1 MIKIFDQIHK
11 NLLNVVF
18 PMFCNGCM
26 KLLLKNES
34 IICTSCIH
42 HLPLTHHI
50 QLKEHEMHKALYGLV
65 PFEFGASL
73 LYFRKKGIVQHLMH
87 NLKYKNQ
94 QEIGT
99 LLGDYFSR
107 SVQDLTIFK
116 DIDGIIPVP
125 LHKKRLHER
134 GYNQV
139 TTFCE
144 SLERNLG
151 IPIIDSVLTKSIHLK
166 SQIQKSKENRLVTNK
181 NVFSIENPHKIE
193 GKHLLLIDDIF
204 TTGATI
210 EACANQILKIKDTKI
225 SIVTM
230 AYSQS

>member
-1 MIKIFDQIHK
+1 M
-11 NLLNVVF
+11 
-18 PMFCNGCM
+18 
-26 KLLLKNES
+26 
-34 IICTSCIH
+34 H
-42 HLPLTHHI
+42 HLPLTHHHN
-50 QLKEHEMHKALYGLV
+50 LKEHEMHRAFYGIV

-73 LYFRKKGIVQHLMH
+73 LYFRKKGIAQHLMH

-99 LLGDYFSR
+99 FLGGIFSK
-107 SVQDLTIFK
+107 SVLNLPIFN
-116 DIDGIIPVP
+116 DIDVIIPVP

-144 SLERNLG
+144 ALEKNLV
-151 IPIIDSVLTKSIHLK
+151 IPIIDSVLVKSINLK
-166 SQIQKSKENRLVTNK
+166 SQIQKSKENRLETNK
-181 NVFSIENPHKIE
+181 NVFSIENAHKIE
-193 GKHLLLIDDIF
+193 GKHILLVDDIF

-210 EACANQILKIKDTKI
+210 EACAKEILKIKNTRI

-230 AYSQS
+230 AYTQS

>member
-1 MIKIFDQIHK
+1 M
-11 NLLNVVF
+11 
-18 PMFCNGCM
+18 
-26 KLLLKNES
+26 
-34 IICTSCIH
+34 H
-42 HLPLTHHI
+42 HLPLTHHHN
-50 QLKEHEMHKALYGLV
+50 LKEHEMHRAFYGIV

-73 LYFRKKGIVQHLMH
+73 LYFRKKGIAQQLMH

-99 LLGDYFSR
+99 FLGDVFSKN
-107 SVQDLTIFK
+107 VLDLAIFN
-116 DIDGIIPVP
+116 DIDVIIPVP

-144 SLERNLG
+144 ALEKNLA
-151 IPIIDSVLTKSIHLK
+151 IPIIDSVLVKSINLK
-166 SQIQKSKENRLVTNK
+166 SQIQKSKENRLETNK
-181 NVFSIENPHKIE
+181 SVFSIENAHKIE
-193 GKHLLLIDDIF
+193 GKHVLLVDDIF

-210 EACANQILKIKDTKI
+210 EACAKEILKIKNTRI

-230 AYSQS
+230 AYTQS

>member
-1 MIKIFDQIHK
+1 MIKFFDQIHK

-18 PMFCNGCM
+18 PAFCNGCS
-26 KLLLKNES
+26 KLLLKNEK
-34 IICTSCIH
+34 IICTTCMH
-42 HLPLTHHI
+42 HLPLTHHHN
-50 QLKEHEMHKALYGLV
+50 LKDHEMHRAFYGIV

-73 LYFRKKGIVQHLMH
+73 LYFRKKGIAQQLMH

-99 LLGDYFSR
+99 FLGNIFSKN
-107 SVQDLTIFK
+107 VLDLPVFNS
-116 DIDGIIPVP
+116 IDVIIPVS

-144 SLERNLG
+144 ALEKNLA
-151 IPIIDSVLTKSIHLK
+151 IPIIDSVLVKSINLK
-166 SQIQKSKENRLVTNK
+166 SQIQKSKENRLETNK
-181 NVFSIENPHKIE
+181 NVFSIENAHEIE
-193 GKHLLLIDDIF
+193 GKHVLLVDDIF

-210 EACANQILKIKDTKI
+210 EACAKEILKIKNTRI

-230 AYSQS
+230 AYTQS

>member
-1 MIKIFDQIHK
+1 MIKFFDQIHK

-18 PMFCNGCM
+18 PAFCNGCS
-26 KLLLKNES
+26 KLLLKNEK
-34 IICTSCIH
+34 IICTTCMH
-42 HLPLTHHI
+42 HLPLTHHHN
-50 QLKEHEMHKALYGLV
+50 LKDHEMHRAFYGIV

-73 LYFRKKGIVQHLMH
+73 LYFRKKGIAQQLMH

-99 LLGDYFSR
+99 FLGNIFSKN
-107 SVQDLTIFK
+107 VLDLPVFNS
-116 DIDGIIPVP
+116 IDVIIPVP

-144 SLERNLG
+144 ALEKNLA
-151 IPIIDSVLTKSIHLK
+151 IPIIDSVLVKSINLK
-166 SQIQKSKENRLVTNK
+166 SQIQKSKENRLETNK
-181 NVFSIENPHKIE
+181 NVFSIENAHEIE
-193 GKHLLLIDDIF
+193 GKHVLLVDDIF

-210 EACANQILKIKDTKI
+210 EACAKEILKIKNTRI

-230 AYSQS
+230 AYTQS

>member
-1 MIKIFDQIHK
+1 M
-11 NLLNVVF
+11 
-18 PMFCNGCM
+18 
-26 KLLLKNES
+26 
-34 IICTSCIH
+34 H
-42 HLPLTHHI
+42 HLPLTHHNN
-50 QLKEHEMHKALYGLV
+50 LKEHEMHRAFYGIV

-73 LYFRKKGIVQHLMH
+73 LYFRKKGIAQQLMH

-99 LLGDYFSR
+99 FLGDIFSNN
-107 SVQDLTIFK
+107 VLDLPVFNA
-116 DIDGIIPVP
+116 IDVIIPVP

-144 SLERNLG
+144 ALEKNLA
-151 IPIIDSVLTKSIHLK
+151 IPIIDSVLVKSINLK
-166 SQIQKSKENRLVTNK
+166 SQIQKSKENRLETNK
-181 NVFSIENPHKIE
+181 NVFSIENAHKIE
-193 GKHLLLIDDIF
+193 GKHILLVDDIF

-210 EACANQILKIKDTKI
+210 EACAKEILKIKNTKI

-230 AYSQS
+230 AYTQS

>member
-1 MIKIFDQIHK
+1 MIKFFDQIHK

-18 PMFCNGCM
+18 PAFCNGCS
-26 KLLLKNES
+26 KLLLKNEK
-34 IICTSCIH
+34 IICTTCMH
-42 HLPLTHHI
+42 HLPLTHHNN
-50 QLKEHEMHKALYGLV
+50 LKEHEMHRAFYGIV

-73 LYFRKKGIVQHLMH
+73 LYFRKKGIAQQLMH

-99 LLGDYFSR
+99 FLGDIFSKN
-107 SVQDLTIFK
+107 VLDLAVFNA
-116 DIDGIIPVP
+116 IDVIIPVP

-139 TTFCE
+139 TTFCDA
-144 SLERNLG
+144 LEKNLA
-151 IPIIDSVLTKSIHLK
+151 IPIIDSVLVKSINLK
-166 SQIQKSKENRLVTNK
+166 SQIQKSKENRLKTNK
-181 NVFSIENPHKIE
+181 NVFSIENADKIE
-193 GKHLLLIDDIF
+193 GKHILLVDDIF

-210 EACANQILKIKDTKI
+210 EACAKEILKIKNTRI

-230 AYSQS
+230 AYTQS

>member
-1 MIKIFDQIHK
+1 M
-11 NLLNVVF
+11 
-18 PMFCNGCM
+18 
-26 KLLLKNES
+26 
-34 IICTSCIH
+34 H
-42 HLPLTHHI
+42 HLPLTHHYN
-50 QLKEHEMHKALYGLV
+50 LKEHEMHRAFYGIV

-73 LYFRKKGIVQHLMH
+73 LYFRKKGIAQQLMH

-99 LLGDYFSR
+99 FLGDIFSKN
-107 SVQDLTIFK
+107 VLDLPVFN
-116 DIDGIIPVP
+116 DIDVIIPVP

-144 SLERNLG
+144 ALEKNLA
-151 IPIIDSVLTKSIHLK
+151 IPIIDSVLVKSINLK
-166 SQIQKSKENRLVTNK
+166 SQIQKSKENRLETNK
-181 NVFSIENPHKIE
+181 NVFSIENAHKIE
-193 GKHLLLIDDIF
+193 GKHVLLVDDIF

-210 EACANQILKIKDTKI
+210 EACAKEILKIENTRI

-230 AYSQS
+230 AYTQS

>member
-1 MIKIFDQIHK
+1 M
-11 NLLNVVF
+11 
-18 PMFCNGCM
+18 
-26 KLLLKNES
+26 
-34 IICTSCIH
+34 H
-42 HLPLTHHI
+42 HLPLTHHHN
-50 QLKEHEMHKALYGLV
+50 LKDHEMHRAFYGIV

-73 LYFRKKGIVQHLMH
+73 LYFRKKGIAQQLMH

-99 LLGDYFSR
+99 FLGDIFSKN
-107 SVQDLTIFK
+107 VLDLPVFNS
-116 DIDGIIPVP
+116 IDVIIPVP

-144 SLERNLG
+144 ALEKNLA
-151 IPIIDSVLTKSIHLK
+151 IPIIDSVLVKSINLK
-166 SQIQKSKENRLVTNK
+166 SQIQKSKENRLETNK
-181 NVFSIENPHKIE
+181 NVFSIENAHKIE
-193 GKHLLLIDDIF
+193 GKHILLVDDIF

-210 EACANQILKIKDTKI
+210 EKCAKEILKIKNTRI

-230 AYSQS
+230 AYTQS

>member
-1 MIKIFDQIHK
+1 M
-11 NLLNVVF
+11 
-18 PMFCNGCM
+18 
-26 KLLLKNES
+26 
-34 IICTSCIH
+34 H
-42 HLPLTHHI
+42 HLPLTHHNN
-50 QLKEHEMHKALYGLV
+50 LKEHEMHRAFYGIV

-73 LYFRKKGIVQHLMH
+73 LYFRKKGIAQQLMH

-99 LLGDYFSR
+99 FLGDIFSKN
-107 SVQDLTIFK
+107 VLDLLVFN
-116 DIDGIIPVP
+116 DIDVIIPVP

-144 SLERNLG
+144 ALEKNLA
-151 IPIIDSVLTKSIHLK
+151 IPIIDSVLVKSINLK
-166 SQIQKSKENRLVTNK
+166 SQIQKSKENRLETNK
-181 NVFSIENPHKIE
+181 NVFSIENAHKIE
-193 GKHLLLIDDIF
+193 GKHVLLVDDIF

-210 EACANQILKIKDTKI
+210 EACAKEILKIKNTKI

-230 AYSQS
+230 AYTQS

>member
-1 MIKIFDQIHK
+1 M
-11 NLLNVVF
+11 
-18 PMFCNGCM
+18 
-26 KLLLKNES
+26 
-34 IICTSCIH
+34 H
-42 HLPLTHHI
+42 HLPLTHHHN
-50 QLKEHEMHKALYGLV
+50 LKEHEMHRAFYGIV

-73 LYFRKKGIVQHLMH
+73 LYFRKKGIAQQLMH

-99 LLGDYFSR
+99 FLGDIFSKN
-107 SVQDLTIFK
+107 VLDLPVFN
-116 DIDGIIPVP
+116 DIDVIIPVP

-144 SLERNLG
+144 ALEKNLA
-151 IPIIDSVLTKSIHLK
+151 IPIIDSVLVKSINLK
-166 SQIQKSKENRLVTNK
+166 SQIQKSKENRLETNK
-181 NVFSIENPHKIE
+181 NVFSIENAHKIE
-193 GKHLLLIDDIF
+193 GKHVLLVDDIF

-210 EACANQILKIKDTKI
+210 EACAKEILKIENTRI

-230 AYSQS
+230 AYTQS

>member
-1 MIKIFDQIHK
+1 M
-11 NLLNVVF
+11 
-18 PMFCNGCM
+18 
-26 KLLLKNES
+26 
-34 IICTSCIH
+34 H
-42 HLPLTHHI
+42 HLPLTHHNN
-50 QLKEHEMHKALYGLV
+50 LKEHEMHRAFYGIV

-73 LYFRKKGIVQHLMH
+73 LYFRKKGIAQQLMH

-99 LLGDYFSR
+99 FLGDVFSKN
-107 SVQDLTIFK
+107 VLDLAIFN
-116 DIDGIIPVP
+116 DIDVIIPVP

-144 SLERNLG
+144 ALEKNLA
-151 IPIIDSVLTKSIHLK
+151 IPIIDSVLVKSINLK
-166 SQIQKSKENRLVTNK
+166 SQIQKSKENRLETNK
-181 NVFSIENPHKIE
+181 NVFSIENAHKIE
-193 GKHLLLIDDIF
+193 GKHVLLVDDIF

-210 EACANQILKIKDTKI
+210 EACAKEILKIKNTRI

-230 AYSQS
+230 AYTQS

>member
-1 MIKIFDQIHK
+1 MQ
-11 NLLNVVF
+11 
-18 PMFCNGCM
+18 
-26 KLLLKNES
+26 
-34 IICTSCIH
+34 
-42 HLPLTHHI
+42 HLPLTHHNN
-50 QLKEHEMHKALYGLV
+50 LKEHEMHRAFYGIV

-73 LYFRKKGIVQHLMH
+73 LYFRKKGIAQQLMH

-99 LLGDYFSR
+99 FLGDIFSKN
-107 SVQDLTIFK
+107 VLDLPIFN
-116 DIDGIIPVP
+116 DIDVIIPVP

-144 SLERNLG
+144 ALEKNLA
-151 IPIIDSVLTKSIHLK
+151 IPIIDSVLVKSINLK
-166 SQIQKSKENRLVTNK
+166 SQIQKSKENRLETNK
-181 NVFSIENPHKIE
+181 NVFSIENAHKIE
-193 GKHLLLIDDIF
+193 GKHILLVDDIF

-210 EACANQILKIKDTKI
+210 EACAKEILKIKNTRI

-230 AYSQS
+230 AYTQS

>member
-1 MIKIFDQIHK
+1 M
-11 NLLNVVF
+11 
-18 PMFCNGCM
+18 
-26 KLLLKNES
+26 
-34 IICTSCIH
+34 H
-42 HLPLTHHI
+42 HLPLTHHHN
-50 QLKEHEMHKALYGLV
+50 LKEHEMHRAFYGIV

-73 LYFRKKGIVQHLMH
+73 LYFRKKGIAQQLMH

-99 LLGDYFSR
+99 FLGNIFSKN
-107 SVQDLTIFK
+107 VLDLPVFNS
-116 DIDGIIPVP
+116 IDVIIPVP

-144 SLERNLG
+144 ALEKNLA
-151 IPIIDSVLTKSIHLK
+151 IPIIDSVLVKSINLK
-166 SQIQKSKENRLVTNK
+166 SQIQKSKENRLETNK
-181 NVFSIENPHKIE
+181 NVFSIENAHKIE
-193 GKHLLLIDDIF
+193 GKHILLVDDIF

-210 EACANQILKIKDTKI
+210 EVCAKEILKIKNTRI

-230 AYSQS
+230 AYTQS

>member
-1 MIKIFDQIHK
+1 
-11 NLLNVVF
+11 
-18 PMFCNGCM
+18 M

-99 LLGDYFSR
+99 LLGDYFSK

-116 DIDGIIPVP
+116 NIDGIIPVP

-144 SLERNLG
+144 SLEKNLG
-151 IPIIDSVLTKSIHLK
+151 IPIIDSVLVKSIHLK

-181 NVFSIENPHKIE
+181 NVFSIKNAHKIE

>member
-1 MIKIFDQIHK
+1 MIKFFDKIHK

-18 PMFCNGCM
+18 PAFCNGCS
-26 KLLLKNES
+26 KLLLKNEK
-34 IICTSCIH
+34 IICSQCIH
-42 HLPLTHHI
+42 NLPLTHHHL
-50 QLKEHEMHKALYGLV
+50 LKETEIHKVFYGLV

-73 LYFRKKGIVQHLMH
+73 LYFRKKGIAQHLMH

-99 LLGDYFSR
+99 YLGDYFSKN
-107 SVQDLTIFK
+107 VIDLAVFK
-116 DIDGIIPVP
+116 EIDGIIPVP

-144 SLERNLG
+144 SLEKNLA
-151 IPIIDSVLTKSIHLK
+151 IPIIDDVLIKSKNLK
-166 SQIQKSKENRLVTNK
+166 SQIQKSKENRLEINK
-181 NVFSIENPHKIE
+181 NVFSIENAQKIE
-193 GKHLLLIDDIF
+193 GKHILLVDDIF

-210 EACANQILKIKDTKI
+210 EACAKEILKIKNTKI

-230 AYSQS
+230 AYTQS

>member
-1 MIKIFDQIHK
+1 M
-11 NLLNVVF
+11 
-18 PMFCNGCM
+18 
-26 KLLLKNES
+26 
-34 IICTSCIH
+34 H
-42 HLPLTHHI
+42 HLPLTHHHN
-50 QLKEHEMHKALYGLV
+50 LKENEMHRAFYGIV

-73 LYFRKKGIVQHLMH
+73 LYFRKKGIAQQLMH

-99 LLGDYFSR
+99 FLGDVFSKN
-107 SVQDLTIFK
+107 VLDLAIFN
-116 DIDGIIPVP
+116 DIDVIIPVP

-144 SLERNLG
+144 ALEKNLA
-151 IPIIDSVLTKSIHLK
+151 IPIIDSVLVKSINLK
-166 SQIQKSKENRLVTNK
+166 SQIQKSKENRLETNK
-181 NVFSIENPHKIE
+181 SVFSIENAHKIE
-193 GKHLLLIDDIF
+193 GKHILLVDDIF

-210 EACANQILKIKDTKI
+210 EACAKEILKIKNTKI

-230 AYSQS
+230 AYTQS

>member
-1 MIKIFDQIHK
+1 MY
-11 NLLNVVF
+11 
-18 PMFCNGCM
+18 
-26 KLLLKNES
+26 
-34 IICTSCIH
+34 
-42 HLPLTHHI
+42 HLPLTHHHN
-50 QLKEHEMHKALYGLV
+50 LKEHEMHRAFYGIV

-73 LYFRKKGIVQHLMH
+73 LYFRKKGIAQHLMH

-99 LLGDYFSR
+99 FLGDIFSR
-107 SVQDLTIFK
+107 SVLDLPVFN
-116 DIDGIIPVP
+116 DIDVIIPVP

-144 SLERNLG
+144 ALEKNLA
-151 IPIIDSVLTKSIHLK
+151 IPIIDSVLVKSINLK
-166 SQIQKSKENRLVTNK
+166 SQIQKSKENRLETNK
-181 NVFSIENPHKIE
+181 NVFSIENAHKIE
-193 GKHLLLIDDIF
+193 GKHILLVDDIF

-210 EACANQILKIKDTKI
+210 EACAKEILKIKNTKI

-230 AYSQS
+230 AYTQS

>member
-1 MIKIFDQIHK
+1 M
-11 NLLNVVF
+11 
-18 PMFCNGCM
+18 
-26 KLLLKNES
+26 
-34 IICTSCIH
+34 H
-42 HLPLTHHI
+42 HLPLTHHNN
-50 QLKEHEMHKALYGLV
+50 LKEHEMHRAFYGIV

-73 LYFRKKGIVQHLMH
+73 LYFRKKGIAQQLMH

-99 LLGDYFSR
+99 FLGDIFSNN
-107 SVQDLTIFK
+107 VLDLPVFNA
-116 DIDGIIPVP
+116 IDVIIPVP

-144 SLERNLG
+144 ALEKNLA
-151 IPIIDSVLTKSIHLK
+151 IPIIDSVLVKSINLK
-166 SQIQKSKENRLVTNK
+166 SQIQKSKENRLETNK
-181 NVFSIENPHKIE
+181 NVFSIENAHKIE
-193 GKHLLLIDDIF
+193 GKHVLLVDDIF

-210 EACANQILKIKDTKI
+210 EACAKEILKIKNTKI

-230 AYSQS
+230 AYTQS

>member
-1 MIKIFDQIHK
+1 
-11 NLLNVVF
+11 
-18 PMFCNGCM
+18 M

-99 LLGDYFSR
+99 LLGDYFSK
-107 SVQDLTIFK
+107 SVQDLTIFE

-151 IPIIDSVLTKSIHLK
+151 IPIIDSVLVKSIHLK

-181 NVFSIENPHKIE
+181 NVFSIKNAHKIE